1 MRPTA
6 PPEPILKSTQGPETS
21 EPGNNQAIPI
31 SRSIPVDRLRTMVVS
46 NLVQKGADLKEIADA
61 LAISENLGRTYV
73 SKAQITPAHTLKSMI
88 ISNLLPTGAT
98 DEEIA
103 NVLSLPVKTVE
114 KYISNVPMRIN
125 QEETVSSLGL
135 SSDYRAPDRTSPNES
150 EAEEAKVPSPSTA
163 PKPTVTP
170 TPIRPQPKVP
180 KSTDTPG
187 RTLLAILGLVLSPL
201 LLIFHSHA
209 MRTRTRTK

>member
-1 MRPTA
+1 MKIEYEDPFV
-6 PPEPILKSTQGPETS
+6 K
-21 EPGNNQAIPI
+21 
-31 SRSIPVDRLRTMVVS
+31 
-46 NLVQKGADLKEIADA
+46 IAGLLGGEEYIRVARA
-61 LAISENLGRTYV
+61 LLNSEN
-73 SKAQITPAHTLKSMI
+73 
-88 ISNLLPTGAT
+88 AT

-114 KYISNVPMRIN
+114 KYINNVPMRIN

-135 SSDYRAPDRTSPNES
+135 SSDYKAPDRTSPNKS
-150 EAEEAKVPSPSTA
+150 EAEEDKVAPPSQA

-170 TPIRPQPKVP
+170 TPIMTQPKAP
-180 KSTDTPG
+180 KSTDTPI
-187 RTLLAILGLVLSPL
+187 RTLLAILVLVLSPL

>member
-1 MRPTA
+1 
-6 PPEPILKSTQGPETS
+6 
-21 EPGNNQAIPI
+21 
-31 SRSIPVDRLRTMVVS
+31 MVVS
-46 NLVQKGADLKEIADA
+46 NLIQKGADLKKIADA
-61 LAISENLGRTYV
+61 LAISENLGRTYM
-73 SKAQITPAHTLKSMI
+73 SKAQITPSHTLKGMI

-114 KYISNVPMRIN
+114 KYINNVPMRIN

-135 SSDYRAPDRTSPNES
+135 SSDYKAPDRTSPNKS
-150 EAEEAKVPSPSTA
+150 EAEEDKVAPPSQA

-170 TPIRPQPKVP
+170 TPIMTQPKAP
-180 KSTDTPG
+180 KSTDTPI
-187 RTLLAILGLVLSPL
+187 RTLLAILVLVLSPL

>member
-1 MRPTA
+1 
-6 PPEPILKSTQGPETS
+6 
-21 EPGNNQAIPI
+21 
-31 SRSIPVDRLRTMVVS
+31 MVVS

-61 LAISENLGRTYV
+61 LAISENLGRTYI

-135 SSDYRAPDRTSPNES
+135 SSDYKVPYRSSPNKS
-150 EAEEAKVPSPSTA
+150 EAEEDTVTSPSQA
-163 PKPTVTP
+163 PKPTITP
-170 TPIRPQPKVP
+170 TPTSPRPEAP
-180 KSTDTPG
+180 KSTDTPV

-201 LLIFHSHA
+201 LLIFHSQA
-209 MRTRTRTK
+209 MRTRTRAK

>member
-1 MRPTA
+1 
-6 PPEPILKSTQGPETS
+6 
-21 EPGNNQAIPI
+21 
-31 SRSIPVDRLRTMVVS
+31 MVVS

-135 SSDYRAPDRTSPNES
+135 SSDYRGPDRMSPNES

-170 TPIRPQPKVP
+170 TPIMPQPKVP